1 MSRVSWD
8 EYFFQLARAAAT
20 RSTCDRKHVGCVLVR
35 DRSVLA
41 SGYNGSVTGEAHC
54 TDAGHLMEAGHC
66 VRTVHAEANAI
77 ALAAKH
83 GTRVESATAYVTAT
97 PCSSCYKLLL
107 NAGVV
112 RIVAGERYGEAPGD
126 VEYLK

>member
-1 MSRVSWD
+1 MPRVSWD
-8 EYFFQLARAAAT
+8 NYFMGIARAVAE
-20 RSTCDRKHVGCVLVR
+20 RSTCDRLHVGCVLVR
-35 DRSVLA
+35 DRNILST
-41 SGYNGSVTGEAHC
+41 GYNGSAAGASHC
-54 TDAGHLMEAGHC
+54 DEEGHLLVGGHC

-83 GTRVESATAYVTAT
+83 GTRVASATAYVTAT
-97 PCSSCYKLLL
+97 PCYHCHKLLL

-112 RIVAGERYGEAPGD
+112 RIVVGEAYGEASGD